1 MPKTT
6 KNINTT
12 TETFTIAPMDS
23 ATDFN
28 TSRMPLD
35 FVNARSGR
43 IARSTRSDRTHPM
56 CDATDVSAISSSVV
70 ATMKKSSWFVRSRMY
85 FGNPNAKIF
94 AAHSRVKHAV
104 RQ

>member
-35 FVNARSGR
+35 FVNASSGR

-94 AAHSRVKHAV
+94 AAHSRVST
-104 RQ
+104 R